1 MNLLAPSGFAQNRCT
16 RVRMPLNGI
25 PRREDAMVGAHG
37 GYLEAA
43 SVSRRGKMVKLLRIA
58 AFTALLSAPALG
70 QAPRKAGFPT
80 FAAPG
85 KVRVNWL
92 YSVQGL
98 TRIILADRMRARRG
112 ITSQRCFR
120 RTAWRCV
127 MFIYQQPPRYTPSAL
142 ARAMPSRCR
151 SLMKRRSI

>member
-70 QAPRKAGFPT
+70 QTPAQGSIPDLRGTWKGESE
-80 FAAPG
+80 AA
-85 KVRVNWL
+85 KE
-92 YSVQGL
+92 
-98 TRIILADRMRARRG
+98 TLAQK
-112 ITSQRCFR
+112 T
-120 RTAWRCV
+120 
-127 MFIYQQPPRYTPSAL
+127 
-142 ARAMPSRCR
+142 
-151 SLMKRRSI
+151 